1 MVSIKT
7 HEINIPKIT
16 NAHNR
21 RALKSKND
29 IITSLRLL
37 GLTADDVKVE
47 IVPIAIKRIQ
57 AKASWWIDGY
67 RLYYSYK
74 GGNFAENL
82 AVVAKVIEKEV
93 NQVVEEEKT
102 IEEFISDFNEETD
115 VEKDREDARAHL
127 GIEKGTSLN
136 EINKIYKKLAKKAHP
151 DMPTGDTQTFKEL
164 NRAHKILKR
173 ELE

>member
-37 GLTADDVKVE
+37 GLTADDVEVE

-82 AVVAKVIEKEV
+82 AVVAKVIEKRS
-93 NQVVEEEKT
+93 Q
-102 IEEFISDFNEETD
+102 SSC
-115 VEKDREDARAHL
+115 RRR
-127 GIEKGTSLN
+127 
-136 EINKIYKKLAKKAHP
+136 KKLSKNSFLILTKKQ
-151 DMPTGDTQTFKEL
+151 MLK
-164 NRAHKILKR
+164 KIVKM
-173 ELE
+173 LEHI